1 MEHEI
6 SNNNNQDQHVSRV
19 KEILMESGNCAQT
32 SFAVLQEEFNLQGNQ
47 ILRALTPFPGIA
59 LRGETCGAVIGSLM
73 ALGLEFGRDD
83 LSDFRGY
90 IGSLPSARRFCRQF
104 EEENGSTVCARIL
117 EMKLGRN
124 YDLADKTEAFE
135 YATSGGPEACGEV
148 VASAVQIASE
158 LISRTSR
165 IANSD
170 NS

>member
-1 MEHEI
+1 MANPTPSTNEE
-6 SNNNNQDQHVSRV
+6 NPFTDKV
-19 KEILMESGNCAQT
+19 KDILMKSGNCAQT
-32 SFAVLQEEFNLQGNQ
+32 SFVVLQEEFDLEGNQ

-90 IGSLPSARRFCRQF
+90 IGSLPPARRFCKRF
-104 EEENGSTVCARIL
+104 EEGNGSTDCAKIL
-117 EMKLGRN
+117 EEKLGRK

-135 YATSGGPEACGEV
+135 YATSGGPEACSEV

-158 LISRTSR
+158 LIIKKR
-165 IANSD
+165 
-170 NS
+170 

>member
-1 MEHEI
+1 MVKPTRSANEE
-6 SNNNNQDQHVSRV
+6 NPFADKA

-32 SFAVLQEEFNLQGNQ
+32 SFVVLQEEFELEGDQ

-90 IGSLPSARRFCRQF
+90 IGSLPSARRFCRRF
-104 EEENGSTVCARIL
+104 EEENGSTECAKIL
-117 EMKLGRN
+117 EEKLGRV

-135 YATSGGPEACGEV
+135 YATSGGPEACSGV

-158 LISRTSR
+158 LIMKKR
-165 IANSD
+165 
-170 NS
+170 